1 MEQAVI
7 IAGGK
12 GTRLSSRLGNLPK
25 PLVDFCGKPLLYHQ
39 LELLKSYGFKDI
51 LILAGHKSEKIFDFI
66 NTNQNFGLNIK
77 IISEAEPLGTSGSLL
92 AAYKHLAKVFLVVYG
107 DTMLNI
113 DLERFLKSHKKSSND
128 ITLFVHPN
136 DHPHDSDIVEI
147 NKNNNVIAFHPYPH
161 KSKKY
166 YRNLVNAA
174 LYIVERDVISTED
187 VNKNIIF
194 SDFIKD
200 LFPKLLQLGA
210 NIGAYNSPEYIK
222 DCGTPERLDQSILDF
237 QNGKIKNSNLRIPQT
252 AIFIDRDGTLNEE
265 VGHLSDEKQFK
276 LIDDADRA
284 IKLINNS
291 KYKCIVITNQ
301 PVIARG
307 ECSFE
312 ELQNIHNKMEAL
324 LGLSSSFIDR
334 IYFCPHHPDSGFD
347 NEVTSLKVTCN
358 CRKPNIKLLELAK
371 EEFNIDFNKSWFIG
385 DRTVDIKTAKNC
397 GIKSI
402 LVETGAAGKDGKY
415 EIKPDFTKPNI
426 LSAVKHILKEIN

>member
-12 GTRLSSRLGNLPK
+12 GTRLSSRLGDLPK
-25 PLVDFCGKPLLYHQ
+25 PLVDFCGKPLLQYQ
-39 LELLKSYGFKDI
+39 LDLLKSFGFKDI

-66 NTNQNFGLNIK
+66 NANQNFGMNIK
-77 IISEAEPLGTSGSLL
+77 ILTESIPLGTSGSLL
-92 AAYKHLAKVFLVVYG
+92 AAYDDLAKTFLVVYG

-113 DLERFLKSHKKSSND
+113 DLGRFLEWHRKSTND
-128 ITLFVHPN
+128 VSLFVHPN

-147 NKNNNVIAFHPYPH
+147 NEKNKVIAFHPYPR

-174 LYIVERDVISTED
+174 LYIIEKDTITND
-187 VNKNIIF
+187 ITKNNVF

-200 LFPKLLQLGA
+200 LFPRLLQSGF

-222 DCGTPERLDQSILDF
+222 DCGTPERLDQSIHDF
-237 QNGKIKNSNLRIPQT
+237 QMGKIKNSNLRVPQN

-265 VGHLSDEKQFK
+265 VGHLSDAKQLK
-276 LIDDADRA
+276 LIEGADAA

-307 ECSFE
+307 ECTFK
-312 ELQNIHNKMEAL
+312 ELQNIHNKMETL
-324 LGLSSSFIDR
+324 LGLNSCYIDR
-334 IYFCPHHPDSGFD
+334 IYFCPHHPHSGFD
-347 NEVTSLKVTCN
+347 NEVTSLKIACN
-358 CRKPNIKLLELAK
+358 CRKPNTGLLELAK
-371 EEFNIDFNKSWFIG
+371 EEFNIDFSKSWFIG
-385 DRTVDIKTAKNC
+385 DRTVDIKTAKNS

-402 LVETGAAGKDGKY
+402 LVETGAAGNDGKY
-415 EIKPDFTKPNI
+415 EIKPDYIKPNI
-426 LSAVKHILKEIN
+426 LSAVIHILEENK